1 MLSLAQPCREVGVTL
16 LLRPLRC
23 GEAGHVN
30 RRGAGFGLKQ
40 QVDNL
45 SFAIGRGIVQGRQT
59 VVGYRGDACPSLQKL
74 GCYSFLAFPGGQ
86 V

>member
-1 MLSLAQPCREVGVTL
+1 MLSLAQPCREVGVAA
-16 LLRPLRC
+16 LLRPLRW
-23 GEAGHVN
+23 GEAVLVN

-45 SFAIGRGIVQGRQT
+45 SFAIVRGNVQGRQT
-59 VVGYRGDACPSLQKL
+59 VVGYRGDACTSLQKL
-74 GCYSFLAFPGGQ
+74 GCYSFLAFCGGK

>member
-1 MLSLAQPCREVGVTL
+1 MLSLAQPCREVGVAV
-16 LLRPLRC
+16 LLRPLRW
-23 GEAGHVN
+23 GEAVLVN

-45 SFAIGRGIVQGRQT
+45 SFALGLGIVQGRRT
-59 VVGYRGDACPSLQKL
+59 VVVHRGDACPSLQKL
-74 GCYSFLAFPGGQ
+74 GCYIFLAFSGGP

>member
-1 MLSLAQPCREVGVTL
+1 MLSLAQPCREVGVAA
-16 LLRPLRC
+16 LLRW
-23 GEAGHVN
+23 GKAGLVN

-45 SFAIGRGIVQGRQT
+45 SFAIGCGNVQGRRT
-59 VVGYRGDACPSLQKL
+59 VVVHRGDACPSLQKL
-74 GCYSFLAFPGGQ
+74 GCYSFLAFPGGK